1 VTLVFQYFD
10 DGRQTAGAASSRP
23 DLSYQPALRL
33 SFGDRLMYDRS
44 KGVNSGSA
52 TAGFNLMVKGF
63 ASTEGNTI
71 LTNIKAQIA

>member
-23 DLSYQPALRL
+23 DLSYRPALRL

-52 TAGFNLMVKGF
+52 TAGFLMVKGF